1 MQPVMELD
9 GLYQENIQKI
19 REGAVKAGKLELVV
33 ACDAEIQA
41 IGTSS
46 TTKIEP
52 RWGELVRVQKIYL
65 ENRKSRLTTARTD
78 IEGLKSAAISK
89 LKDAIVTLTQEEN
102 ITEALKAQKLIGQLQ
117 AGGEIAN
124 ARPGDESTL
133 THFNLED
140 GSYYGAKIGDTEEV
154 IRAAFSANGL
164 KLFKTS
170 PMSNGSKNIS
180 ANGINF
186 RINNRGE

>member
-1 MQPVMELD
+1 MELD